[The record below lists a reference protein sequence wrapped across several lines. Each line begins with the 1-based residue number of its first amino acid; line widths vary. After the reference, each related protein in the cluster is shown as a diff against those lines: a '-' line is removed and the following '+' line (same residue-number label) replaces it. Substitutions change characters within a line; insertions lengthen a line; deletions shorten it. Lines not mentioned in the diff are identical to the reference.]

1 MAVKVGKDLHSALKS
16 EQVSGIRVQGLQ
28 LVLRRLQGAKDDVA
42 FSLHISPNT
51 FSTSGLQLTDV
62 LAYVGFQRQRCPF
75 MEAQDGYCDWVDGG
89 IELSDFADGVLRMHE
104 SLSNA
109 ERHFD
114 ACGLR
119 LPQPEG
125 FGYFLGK
132 QSSLRPARAVASG
145 DGHSSPS
152 IEVMKT
158 SEDQGFF
165 FVMTWIKG
173 GAQKGWTFHYRPK
186 HLPLSIEVQA
196 AFGVLGLAQFES
208 CHHFDFNPC
217 HWSFYDFVPNR
228 DDSPWNDN
236 AGRVHTYFGAHV
248 EHFSAGLENLLSAQ
262 AIAERLGRSIFP
274 MPASPAQRAAT
285 EIERAVLHPEKQAKA
300 ASSKF
305 QFDIAISFAGTERD
319 IAEDIANR
327 VKNDGFAVF
336 CDSFYPEMLWGKDLG
351 EFFDDIYRRQ
361 ARYCVM
367 LISPEYRDRMWTQH
381 ERRSAQA
388 RALEERGKE
397 YILPIVVVPAELPGL
412 QPTIGYLSPSQYP
425 VERIAKILVQKLRN

>member
-1 MAVKVGKDLHSALKS
+1 MTVKAAKDLHSALKT
-16 EQVSGIRVQGLQ
+16 EQVSSTQVQGLQ
-28 LVLRRLQGAKDDVA
+28 LVLRRLQWAKDDVA
-42 FSLHISPNT
+42 FSLHISPTT
-51 FSTSGLQLTDV
+51 FSTSGLQLTDA
-62 LAYVGFQRQRCPF
+62 LSYVGFQRQRCPF
-75 MEAQDGYCDWVDGG
+75 MDAQDGYCDWVNSG
-89 IELSDFADGVLRMHE
+89 IDLSHFANGVIQVHE

-109 ERHFD
+109 ELHFN

-132 QSSLRPARAVASG
+132 QSSRQPAGAGASG
-145 DGHSSPS
+145 DGHTSPS

-158 SEDQGFF
+158 SEDQGFH

-173 GAQKGWTFHYRPK
+173 GIQKGWTFHYRPK

-196 AFGVLGLAQFES
+196 AFGVLGLAPFES
-208 CHHFDFNPC
+208 CPQFDFDPC
-217 HWSFYDFVPNR
+217 HWSFYDFVPDLDN
-228 DDSPWNDN
+228 SPWNDSTQ
-236 AGRVHTYFGAHV
+236 RVHGYFASHV

-274 MPASPAQRAAT
+274 MPAPPLQRAAA
-285 EIERAVLHPEKQAKA
+285 EIDRAVLHPEKPAKTE
-300 ASSKF
+300 SSKF
-305 QFDIAISFAGTERD
+305 QFDIAISFAGTERE
-319 IAEDIANR
+319 IAEEIANR

-336 CDSFYPEMLWGKDLG
+336 CDSFYPEMLWGKDLV

-361 ARYCVM
+361 AKYCVM

-388 RALEERGKE
+388 RALKERGKE

-412 QPTIGYLSPSQYP
+412 QPTIGYLSLSEYP
-425 VERIAKILVQKLRN
+425 VERIAKILIQKLSN